1 MPQFLELTLLLKD
14 KDIGDLRHLV
24 IVNKNLAFTKAF
36 QQYISKYLKRQII
49 SVF

>member
-24 IVNKNLAFTKAF
+24 IELIK
-36 QQYISKYLKRQII
+36 I
-49 SVF
+49 